1 MYRYLTLILL
11 ISMVYGCNSSSRTP
25 TEPIE
30 VDEDTIFQGTVGSL
44 CELVGYQAVKVQG
57 YSLVIG
63 LAGTGSSGCPAP
75 VRTYLE
81 QDLRLLKDQ
90 GFLPSAYVDLS
101 IDKLIDHDS
110 TAVVR
115 VSGMVPAGSLRGNR
129 FDVEVTALEGTQTTS
144 LQGGRLVRSQ
154 LQVVVPGFQGRPIA
168 SRPTALAKGHIFVNP
183 FSVKQGEVLKVDPR
197 RGVVLGGGRATY
209 DSRISL
215 SLLRPDYRKAQL
227 IQNRINSRFQG
238 PDDDKI
244 AEATGRSSITLRA
257 PKAYR
262 GRYSHFISL
271 VWGLYLQGSPGYLE
285 RKLMEL
291 TDLACR
297 PEADFEAISLAWEGI
312 GKPALPKLCP
322 IYQEVSSGKAAY
334 YAARTALNL
343 EDRKAIDAMIKMAL
357 DDTHPYQMLAAQSL
371 SEYPNDIRGRAA
383 LLQLLKKDNYRLR
396 LLAYEG
402 LRKGKDIAISSSKKL
417 GEGFTIDETPGSG
430 DPIVA
435 VWATKDPRIVI
446 LGAELKCRSNLFYSS
461 ADEKATL
468 NARPGDAAIGINLKM
483 PRNMGYVSRKS
494 SFEVREL
501 IEELARPVENK
512 DGKVIGPGLCFSEIV
527 GILYALC
534 EGDMIPARFT
544 LHRIAEDLTG

>member
-1 MYRYLTLILL
+1 
-11 ISMVYGCNSSSRTP
+11 MVYGCTPSSRTAP
-25 TEPIE
+25 EPIKA
-30 VDEDTIFQGTVGSL
+30 DEDRIFEGTVGSI

-75 VRTYLE
+75 VKEYME
-81 QDLRLLKDQ
+81 QNLRRLKDQ
-90 GFLPSAYVDLS
+90 GFLPPAYMHLT
-101 IDKLIDHDS
+101 IDKLIDHSS

-115 VSGMVPAGSLRGNR
+115 VSGMVPAGSLKGDR

-144 LQGGRLVRSQ
+144 LEGGRLVRSQ
-154 LQVVVPGFQGRPIA
+154 LQIVVPRGGRA
-168 SRPTALAKGHIFVNP
+168 VAARPTALAKGHIFINP
-183 FSVKQGEVLKVDPR
+183 FSLKQGEARKVDPR
-197 RGVVLGGGRATY
+197 RGIVLGGGRATY
-209 DSRISL
+209 DSRIRL

-238 PDDDKI
+238 PDDNKI
-244 AEATGRSSITLRA
+244 AEATGRSSIILRA
-257 PKAYR
+257 PNAYR

-271 VWGLYLQGSPGYLE
+271 VWGLYLQGSPGYQE

-291 TDLACR
+291 MELARR

-312 GKPALPKLCP
+312 GRLALPKLYP
-322 IYQEVSSGKAAY
+322 IYQDISSGKAAY
-334 YAARTALNL
+334 YAARSALNL

-357 DDTHPYQMLAAQSL
+357 DDTHPYQMLAAKSL
-371 SEYPNDIRGRAA
+371 SEYPNDIRGRGA

-402 LRKGKDIAISSSKKL
+402 LRKGKDIAIRSSRL
-417 GEGFTIDETPGSG
+417 GEGFTIDEAPGAG
-430 DPIVA
+430 EPIVA

-446 LGAELKCRSNLFYSS
+446 LGENLKCRNNLFYSS
-461 ADEKATL
+461 ADEKVTL
-468 NARPGDAAIGINLKM
+468 NARPGDANIGINLKM

-494 SFEVREL
+494 SFEVVKL
-501 IEELARPVENK
+501 IKELARPVENK
-512 DGKVIGPGLCFSEIV
+512 EGKVIGPGLCFSEIV

-534 EGDMIPARFT
+534 KDDMIPARFT
-544 LHRIAEDLTG
+544 LHRITEDLTG

>member
-11 ISMVYGCNSSSRTP
+11 ISMVYGCKPSSRTTP
-25 TEPIE
+25 EPIK
-30 VDEDTIFQGTVGSL
+30 VDEDRIFQGTVGSI

-75 VRTYLE
+75 VKNYLE
-81 QDLRLLKDQ
+81 QDLRRLKDQ
-90 GFLPSAYVDLS
+90 GFLPGAYMDLS
-101 IDKLIDHDS
+101 ADKIIDHSS

-115 VSGMVPAGSLRGNR
+115 VSGMVPAGSLKGDR

-154 LQVVVPGFQGRPIA
+154 LQIVAPGYRGRPVA
-168 SRPTALAKGHIFVNP
+168 SRPSALAKGHIFVNP
-183 FSVKQGEVLKVDPR
+183 FPVKQGEVRKVDPR
-197 RGVVLGGGRATY
+197 RGMVLGGGRATY
-209 DSRISL
+209 DRQIRL
-215 SLLRPDYRKAQL
+215 SLLRPDYRNAQL
-227 IQNRINSRFQG
+227 IQNRVNSRFQG
-238 PDDDKI
+238 PEDEKI
-244 AEATGRSSITLRA
+244 AEATGRSSIILRA

-271 VWGLYLQGSPGYLE
+271 VWGLFLQGSPGYQE

-291 TDLACR
+291 MELARR

-312 GKPALPKLCP
+312 GRPALPKLYP
-322 IYQEVSSGKAAY
+322 IYQDVSSGKAAY
-334 YAARTALNL
+334 YAARSALNL

-357 DDTHPYQMLAAQSL
+357 DDTHPYQMLAAKSL
-371 SEYPNDIRGRAA
+371 SEYPKDLHGGAA
-383 LLQLLKKDNYRLR
+383 LLQLLHKDNYRLR

-402 LRKGKDIAISSSKKL
+402 LRKGKDIAIRSSKL
-417 GEGFTIDETPGSG
+417 GEGFTIDEAPGAG
-430 DPIVA
+430 EPIVA

-446 LGAELKCRSNLFYSS
+446 LGENLNCRSNLFYSS
-461 ADEKATL
+461 ADEKVTL
-468 NARPGDAAIGINLKM
+468 NARPGDTSIGINIKM

-494 SFEVREL
+494 SFEVVKL
-501 IEELARPVENK
+501 IKALARPVENK

-534 EGDMIPARFT
+534 KDDMIPARFT
-544 LHRIAEDLTG
+544 LHRIMEDLTG